1 MVENLVEGTLFVS
14 DISGVSSVLTIGWGA
29 GSYSGLMVEHPLFPD
44 NGRQHFPFTLA
55 CPFPPL
61 WGLGQLLLASLLLH
75 AAHSQLMGGTFFLHR
90 SSART
95 FMCSLYSATGFQPSL
110 ECPPVE
116 FCL

>member
-44 NGRQHFPFTLA
+44 NSRQHFPFTLA

-95 FMCSLYSATGFQPSL
+95 LCAVSTLPPGFSPL
-110 ECPPVE
+110 LNVP
-116 FCL
+116 L